1 MRLGR
6 NLTVAST
13 AEAINDAFKS
23 ADDGALNGILNYCDE
38 PLVFSDFR
46 GDAAS
51 SIIDGLSTTVMEG
64 KMAKVLSGYDNEGGY
79 SSRVGDLATFIAE
92 PEL

>member
-38 PLVFSDFR
+38 PLVPSEFR
-46 GDAAS
+46 GS
-51 SIIDGLSTTVMEG
+51 SIIDGLSATVMEG
-64 KMAKVLSGYDNEGGY
+64 SALDLRRQLILVGTDY
-79 SSRVGDLATFIAE
+79 S
-92 PEL
+92 